1 VSRARRASARSPVGL
16 SRCRCSCRAG
26 PGSIG
31 APATEIDDH
40 VACFP
45 RKRPLCQGDHETA
58 AASWLRR
65 ASGDRSK
72 KTANRTAAA
81 RGPSAGPK
89 PESMM
94 VPRGARR
101 SDQKAH
107 PSRLEQARRF
117 LPSWSCEFDSRH
129 PLQRHN
135 PLSGAVSRPVIE
147 RGDAASNRGRLVISG
162 RSWRCAGAGF
172 TLVRKPFEVRLPAFS
187 GDHQPDSR
195 ATHGPQPSMTVRN
208 DASAYPV

>member
-1 VSRARRASARSPVGL
+1 VSRARRASARSPVSL

-72 KTANRTAAA
+72 KTANRTAVA

-117 LPSWSCEFDSRH
+117 LPSWSRIRQMAHRNRENSRES
-129 PLQRHN
+129 QWA
-135 PLSGAVSRPVIE
+135 LSVSP
-147 RGDAASNRGRLVISG
+147 
-162 RSWRCAGAGF
+162 
-172 TLVRKPFEVRLPAFS
+172 
-187 GDHQPDSR
+187 
-195 ATHGPQPSMTVRN
+195 
-208 DASAYPV
+208 YPVQPCRRMACAPCAAATSISAPMRRHHPPAGRFPVRDAGRARVARQASVA